1 MEYFFRHV
9 ADGEVSFNVAVV
21 KLCLLFVILG
31 VYRFRHS
38 KWLLQVTFIGLLIL
52 QGLLMV
58 GYLGTAFLPL
68 SISGLHLTVCLLV
81 EKRKIDSLFGL
92 ARDYWHD
99 SSFQCA
105 RSFKIFMAPYYQC
118 DLYWLPR
125 ILMVSGILVLA
136 QIHSALKVKT
146 VFAISTYMNG
156 CLVGVNLV
164 LHANYS
170 YLMALPFDLGF
181 RPSLPLIFGA
191 MTLLMTA
198 TISCLAAW
206 QIVRKL
212 HVRQL
217 RKHALE
223 VE

>member
-58 GYLGTAFLPL
+58 WYLGEPALFLKE
-68 SISGLHLTVCLLV
+68 GLPFYHCRLV
-81 EKRKIDSLFGL
+81 ACILPF
-92 ARDYWHD
+92 A
-99 SSFQCA
+99 
-105 RSFKIFMAPYYQC
+105 
-118 DLYWLPR
+118 YWLKREKLTLYLAWLGIIGTIVAFSVPDPSKYLWPH
-125 ILMVSGILVLA
+125 ITNLTYIGSHVLLMVSGILVLA

-198 TISCLAAW
+198 FW
-206 QIVRKL
+206 QLGKL
-212 HVRQL
+212 YASYTL
-217 RKHALE
+217 DN
-223 VE
+223 